1 MVAGQPEMS
10 NNAWPSRVDPFDMGI
25 EGFVVEA
32 SRTLQRAL
40 VARNGVEDGCDAAA
54 EAIAWAW
61 EHQNELSEMAN
72 PVGYLYR
79 IGQSSLRR
87 DHRLR
92 RLRVDFLPDRAV
104 RDANGFDG
112 ELFDGLLELT
122 PDQRVAVVMVHMYS
136 FSYREVAEL
145 MSVSDTAITNFVHRG
160 LRRLRHILQETGGQP

>member
-1 MVAGQPEMS
+1 MS
-10 NNAWPSRVDPFDMGI
+10 NDARSSRVDPNGTKI
-25 EGFVVEA
+25 QAFVVDTL
-32 SRTLQRAL
+32 RTLQRAL

-61 EHQNELSEMAN
+61 EHQHELSQMAN

-87 DHRLR
+87 DRRLR
-92 RLRVDFLPDRAV
+92 RLRVDFIPDGAV
-104 RDANGFDG
+104 RDADGFDAA
-112 ELFDGLLELT
+112 LFDGLLELT

-145 MSVSDTAITNFVHRG
+145 MGVSDAAVTNFVHRG
-160 LRRLRHILQETGGQP
+160 LRRLRHVLQESGGQQ